1 MSQTIENRIVE
12 MQFENKQFE
21 SGVQE
26 SLSTLD
32 KLKKSL
38 NFDDSA
44 KNLQNFSN
52 SVTKN
57 LDMNGIGSAVEK
69 LKDRFSAS
77 GIAGMEVIRR
87 LTDFAIDAGK
97 TIASALDA
105 PFAQIR
111 QGGWKRAMNI
121 EDAKF
126 QLKGLDIAWESV
138 ADDIDYAV
146 ADTAYGLDVAA
157 KACAQ
162 LSASSV
168 RAGDDMKA
176 ALRGIS
182 GVAAMGNTEYENI
195 SRIFT
200 KAAGNGKVM
209 AMELNQIS
217 QYGLNARASLRDF
230 FNNIV
235 EGNDKVKDIPEDLK
249 AKVKDLTGGLK
260 VSENDINEFVHDS
273 EIDFKTFAYAMDT
286 AFGEHAKKA
295 NETFFGA
302 MSNIKAA
309 LSKIGAEF
317 ATPIIKGAIPVFNE
331 IRVFLNELRK
341 NMGPVFTVFSNIA
354 NIISTKLT
362 DGLHKFKLAFIDFGA
377 VEHIGN
383 ALKNVFTT
391 LVKVITAIK
400 NAFQTVFPPTHSF
413 ARSVDS
419 IAEGIEKFSEKL
431 VISDGA
437 LLTFRNIMVVVFNV
451 LKGVGV
457 VIKNISPIIT
467 GVISGVLKIIAVI
480 AKLISYLTTFIMQ
493 LDVVQNAME
502 AIRKAGGLFNFV
514 IDKLKT
520 SFSNLKDILT
530 DTSTVTGR
538 FFMALKDGALTVVS
552 IIGGVLYLAF
562 VKIKDVLSYFNTHDP
577 LGSLIT
583 GITTL
588 IGKLKELPII
598 KDIISGVE
606 IAFGAIG
613 VAISKLITL
622 VKDFITNLKSG
633 MSVIKAVGEALS
645 TVFGG
650 AITLFGTLINKIK
663 DTFSIFSKDRVIEES
678 IEMPIYGANNAMTG
692 MVKTLTK
699 TKNGVVETASGF
711 DKAKSSITSFGS
723 SLLEKIRSI
732 KVGQV
737 LLFAFGTTVTLL
749 ALNLSRLTKSF
760 SNLVNSVT
768 GITRGIG
775 RFIDDFGK
783 KKTSFSEAMI
793 AISIAIAALTGSLYA
808 LSQISGPKLAQVTIA
823 LGSLLTVMGL
833 FSVLGKNGAGPF
845 AASMMAFSGGILM
858 LVGALYAIDKINMD
872 NIWKKVGVLG
882 AITGGMLVVA
892 GILSRV
898 APSFSKGGLAIVS
911 FAGSVYILAKA
922 LDVISH
928 ADLNNIK
935 ENWLQLSAVILAFAA
950 FASIASNVGIAAALG
965 LIGFIG
971 VLKLLSSNVDLIKS
985 NFGNIQS
992 AFRLVVEALK
1002 GAISYLYN
1010 GLKKVAKD
1018 MEENA
1023 MFAKTI
1029 QGSIA
1034 VVIASLIG
1042 TILALG
1048 HAGKGLKKAASGFL
1062 LIGATIAGLMYVTTK
1077 IAEMSQKINPTQIDK
1092 ATALL
1097 KSIMVFLGILSGLSV
1112 LSDRVNRD
1120 RKSNDTMLKS
1130 VRKLLTSMSLLLIA
1144 LGGFA
1149 AMVGSLSA
1157 DEFNRV
1163 KTYLLETEIVVGVL
1177 ATVASVITAIAGRA
1191 GKSEIAFSTFAGIV
1205 LLLGSMIGSIAV
1217 LMFMFSQVNWEKDA
1231 QQLITAAAAFG
1242 LVITSISVIL
1252 GMLARL
1258 EKNAS
1263 KKGSA
1268 KAIAVLVAFGLII
1281 AEVAAIVYVF
1291 TKQMP
1296 TQEELTRAGI
1306 IAGAIIAFLTV
1317 MSTLIVALEGFSSKF
1332 LNTKIRRQAF
1342 NKTLIT
1348 LGLMLAS
1355 VVAFGVGLYALKDV
1369 DAGRIWGQA
1378 TAIIFMLTAIT
1389 ALTLALEK
1397 FAKDTKFSI
1406 TKKSWSNIQK
1416 SFLMMAE
1423 FLVAFGVLAYAFYQL
1438 QDVDAGR
1445 LWGQVTALT
1454 TALTALTALSLGLMY
1469 FAKKIKLD
1477 WGTMA
1482 KVAALL
1488 GGMIV
1493 LFAALSAV
1501 FKYIIDGF
1509 ESTGGALIGKS
1520 QTIVLALA
1528 ELATIMFLLS
1538 KFLSP
1543 DMAIN
1548 GAVGELV
1555 LAGMVG
1561 LFHWLAIIFKTID
1574 ELKTEGIMAKS
1585 QTIILV
1591 MTELVALIAA
1601 MGGLMYAGGEF
1612 ALGGLA
1618 ELALWPMIGLFSML
1632 TDVFLTINNVR
1643 TDGVMEKSQ
1652 VIILVM
1658 TELVGLIALMGGF
1671 MYLFGEFALG
1681 GIAELALWPMIGLFG
1696 MLTDVFLTINEV
1708 RTEGVMEKSQTIILC
1723 MLELEGLIAILGLI
1737 SPLALLA
1744 LAGVPGILALTYSFG
1759 EIAEALNKLSGT
1771 PVEHIQGTV
1780 DAIVGALW
1788 SMVGIGAVS
1797 GLFSAV
1803 IGPGLIILAGGITAL
1818 GLACIPVSA
1827 GIDAFAVAIANLS
1840 VSIDKLTSTGPK
1852 ILSWFTSIAVGV
1864 TTLTTSIMASI
1875 EGLSK
1880 SVVNAVNTLIT
1891 GVISALV
1898 SGGALIFAAAAG
1910 LGSKLKEGF
1919 ESKISP
1925 MKWGA
1930 ELIDNLI
1937 AGIRSKISAVS
1948 SAAASVAHAI
1958 WEYLHFTEPE
1968 KGDLVGS
1975 SDWFAHMMDN
1985 FGGSIS
1991 SNMGS
1996 VIGPVSDIA
2005 TNIKDTLGN
2014 LDLNGIVDVSNIIG
2028 GQDGFFSDIN
2038 NMLSAIG
2045 LLKKSI
2051 WDIEKAYSHGSSVMD
2066 NYYYQARSNV
2076 TAAQNEV
2083 TRLEG
2088 GIARLQQTSRGAGAT
2103 INKKLDEAKEKLKA
2117 AQDNLNA
2124 FENGTE
2130 AAAEASDKFSEAL
2143 GGIGDGA
2150 GKASKGTKEAKD
2162 AVADFYDSIS
2172 SAISLFD
2179 KFEEEEG
2186 MSSEELLSNMESQI
2200 FGIANWSTQLQD
2212 LATKGID
2219 QGLLKKLAD
2228 MGPSGQKYVK
2238 AFVSM
2243 TADQLAHAN
2252 ELYQQSLLLPQ
2263 HVTAQVFASFEI
2275 AGQNATTGFVNGLD
2289 HDEVREQGIQFAHSF
2304 LDNFNAALG
2313 IHSPS
2318 DETFDS
2324 ARYTVLGYID
2334 GIESMMYLLETT
2346 IKEVARKTL
2355 MWFNTELGISFGIST
2370 KTVEIGKSLVEG
2382 IKEGIEDEG
2391 IQSSLFDSL
2400 RSLCR
2405 KVVDTAK
2412 SPGGFDINSPS
2423 HKFQAIGASVT
2434 EGLAKGITDNT
2445 SMATKAISKTSE
2457 DVINEMRETIN
2468 KANDALIDDVGDP
2481 VIKPVLDLSNI
2492 EDGSRS
2498 INDLLSRNQAYG
2510 ASRSFTRLQNQ
2521 QWGSQ
2526 SALLNATMDN
2536 SDIVSAVDSLKTDIS
2551 SLKDAMTNIKMVLD
2565 TGVMVGAMTPMI
2577 DQELGMRQVYAGRGM

>member
-97 TIASALDA
+97 AIASALDA

-126 QLKGLDIAWESV
+126 QLQGLGVAWENV
-138 ADDIDYAV
+138 AGDIDYAV

-230 FNNIV
+230 FNNVV
-235 EGNDKVKDIPEDLK
+235 EGNEKVKDIPEDLK
-249 AKVKDLTGGLK
+249 KKILDLTGGVK
-260 VSENDINEFVHDS
+260 VAEGDINEFVHDS
-273 EIDFKTFAYAMDT
+273 EIDFKTFAYAMDN

-302 MSNIKAA
+302 LSNIKAA

-317 ATPIIKGAIPVFNE
+317 ATPVIKGAIPVFNE

-341 NMGPVFTVFSNIA
+341 QMGPVFTVFSNIA
-354 NIISTKLT
+354 NVISTKLT
-362 DGLHKFKLAFIDFGA
+362 DGLHKFKLALLDFGA
-377 VEHIGN
+377 IEHIGN
-383 ALKNVFTT
+383 AIRNVFTSV
-391 LVKVITAIK
+391 VKLIAAVR
-400 NAFQTVFPPTHSF
+400 NAFRTVFPPTHDF

-437 LLTFRNIMVVVFNV
+437 LLTFRNIMIVVFNI
-451 LKGVGV
+451 LKGVGA
-457 VIKNISPIIT
+457 VIKTIIPIIT
-467 GVISGVLKIIAVI
+467 NVISVVLRIASVI
-480 AKLISYLTTFIMQ
+480 ANLIGYLTTFIMQ
-493 LDVVQNAME
+493 LDAVQGAME

-514 IDKLKT
+514 IDKLKIA
-520 SFSNLKDILT
+520 FANLRDILT

-538 FFMALKDGALTVVS
+538 FFMGLKDAAITAAA
-552 IIGGVLYLAF
+552 IIGGALYLAF
-562 VKIKDVLSYFNTHDP
+562 VKIREILSYFNTHDP

-583 GITTL
+583 GVKTL
-588 IGKLKELPII
+588 IDKLKELPVI
-598 KDIISGVE
+598 KNIVSGVE
-606 IAFGAIG
+606 VAFGAIG
-613 VAISKLITL
+613 IAISKLVGL

-633 MSVIKAVGEALS
+633 MSVIKAVGVALS

-650 AITLFGTLINKIK
+650 AINLFGTLISKIK
-663 DTFSIFSKDRVIEES
+663 DTFSVFSKDRVIEES

-692 MVKTLTK
+692 MVHTLTK
-699 TKNGVVETASGF
+699 TKDGVKETTGAF
-711 DKAKSSITSFGS
+711 DKAKTSVLSFGDTV
-723 SLLEKIRSI
+723 LAKIRSI

-737 LLFAFGTTVTLL
+737 LMFAFGTAITIL
-749 ALNLSRLTKSF
+749 ALNLSKLT
-760 SNLVNSVT
+760 NSVT
-768 GITRGIG
+768 SVTRGLSN
-775 RFIDDFGK
+775 FLNNFGK
-783 KKTSFSEAMI
+783 KRTSFAEGLI
-793 AISIAIAALTGSLYA
+793 AISIAVGTLTASLYA

-823 LGSLLTVMGL
+823 LGSLLTIMGV
-833 FSVLGKNGAGPF
+833 FSVIGKNGAGPF
-845 AASMMAFSGGILM
+845 AASMMAFSGGILV
-858 LVGALYAIDKINMD
+858 LVGALYAIDQINMD

-882 AITGGMLVVA
+882 AITAGMLAVA
-892 GILSRV
+892 AILSRV

-922 LDVISH
+922 LDIISH
-928 ADLNNIK
+928 ADLNNIR
-935 ENWLQLSAVILAFAA
+935 ENWLQLSGVILAFAA
-950 FASIASNVGIAAALG
+950 FASIASNVGITAALG
-965 LIGFIG
+965 LIGFVG
-971 VLKLLSSNVDLIKS
+971 VLKLLSSNVDLIKN

-1002 GAISYLYN
+1002 NAVSYLYN

-1018 MEENA
+1018 IEQS
-1023 MFAKTI
+1023 KTL
-1029 QGSIA
+1029 GY
-1034 VVIASLIG
+1034 VIAGSVTAIVGSLIG
-1042 TILALG
+1042 IILALG
-1048 HAGKGLKKAASGFL
+1048 RAGKGLKKAATGFM

-1092 ATALL
+1092 ATDLL
-1097 KSIMVFLGILSGLSV
+1097 KSIMIFLGVLSGLSV

-1120 RKSNDTMLKS
+1120 RKTNDTMLKD
-1130 VRKLLTSMSLLLIA
+1130 VRKLLTSMSLLLIS

-1149 AMVGSLSA
+1149 AMVGSLSK
-1157 DEFNRV
+1157 DEFERV
-1163 KTYLLETEIVVGVL
+1163 KTYLLETEIVVGIL
-1177 ATVASVITAIAGRA
+1177 AMVATTITAVASRA
-1191 GKSEIAFSTFAGIV
+1191 GKSEIGFATFAGIV

-1217 LMFMFSQVNWEKDA
+1217 LMFMFSQVDWERDK
-1231 QQLITAAAAFG
+1231 QQLLTAAAAFG
-1242 LVITSISVIL
+1242 GIITAISIIL

-1258 EKNAS
+1258 SKNAAE
-1263 KKGSA
+1263 KGSW
-1268 KAIAVLVAFGLII
+1268 KAVAVLAAFGALIL
-1281 AEVAAIVYVF
+1281 EVAGIVYIF

-1296 TQEELTRAGI
+1296 SQEELTRAGI
-1306 IAGAIIAFLTV
+1306 IAGAIAGFMTV
-1317 MSTLIVALEGFSSKF
+1317 MSILIVALQGFSSKF
-1332 LNTKIRRQAF
+1332 LNT
-1342 NKTLIT
+1342 
-1348 LGLMLAS
+1348 
-1355 VVAFGVGLYALKDV
+1355 
-1369 DAGRIWGQA
+1369 
-1378 TAIIFMLTAIT
+1378 
-1389 ALTLALEK
+1389 
-1397 FAKDTKFSI
+1397 
-1406 TKKSWSNIQK
+1406 NIQK
-1416 SFLMMAE
+1416 TFLMIGE
-1423 FLVAFGVLAYAFYQL
+1423 FLVAFSVLAYAFYQL
-1438 QDVDAGR
+1438 KDVDAGR

-1454 TALTALTALSLGLMY
+1454 TALTALSALSLGLMY
-1469 FAKKIKLD
+1469 FAKQIKLD

-1482 KVAALL
+1482 KVAAML
-1488 GGMIV
+1488 GGMIA

-1501 FKYIIDGF
+1501 FAYIIDGF
-1509 ESTGGALIGKS
+1509 QSTGGELIGKS
-1520 QTIVLALA
+1520 QTIILALT
-1528 ELATIMFLLS
+1528 ELGTIMFLLS
-1538 KFLSP
+1538 KFLTP
-1543 DMAIN
+1543 DMALN
-1548 GAVGELV
+1548 GAIGEAI

-1561 LFHWLAIIFKTID
+1561 LFHWLSVIFKTID

-1591 MTELVALIAA
+1591 MTELIALIGV
-1601 MGGLMYAGGEF
+1601 MGGLMYAAGEF

-1632 TDVFLTINNVR
+1632 TDVFLTINQVR

-1658 TELVGLIALMGGF
+1658 TELVGLIALMGGL
-1671 MYLFGEFALG
+1671 MYAVGEFALG
-1681 GIAELALWPMIGLFG
+1681 GIAELALWPMIGLFK
-1696 MLTDVFLTINEV
+1696 MLTEVFLTINEV

-1723 MLELEGLIAILGLI
+1723 MLELEGLIAVLGVI
-1737 SPLALLA
+1737 SPLAILA
-1744 LAGVPGILALTYSFG
+1744 LAGVPGILALTYAFG
-1759 EIAEALNKLSGT
+1759 QIAEALNSLGGIT
-1771 PVEHIQGTV
+1771 VDHIQGTV

-1788 SMVGIGAVS
+1788 SMVGIGSVS
-1797 GLFSAV
+1797 GLFSSV
-1803 IGPGLIILAGGITAL
+1803 LGPGLLILSAGITAL
-1818 GLACIPVSA
+1818 GYACVSA
-1827 GIDAFAVAIANLS
+1827 GSGISAFSVGISNLS
-1840 VSIDKLTSTGPK
+1840 AAINELTSTGPK
-1852 ILSWFTSIAVGV
+1852 ITAWFTSIAVGV
-1864 TTLTTSIMASI
+1864 TTLSASIMASI
-1875 EGLSK
+1875 VGLSK
-1880 SVVNAVNTLIT
+1880 SVVTAINNLIV
-1891 GVISALV
+1891 GVVAAIT
-1898 SGGALIFAAAAG
+1898 SGGALIFAAAAS

-1919 ESKISP
+1919 ESKVNP
-1925 MKWGA
+1925 KVWGA
-1930 ELIDNLI
+1930 ELVDNLVS
-1937 AGIRSKISAVS
+1937 GIKSKISEVA
-1948 SAAASVAHAI
+1948 SAAASVAHTI

-1975 SDWFAHMMDN
+1975 GQWFAHMMQN
-1985 FGGSIS
+1985 FGGSITA
-1991 SNMGS
+1991 NMGE
-1996 VIGPVSDIA
+1996 VIGPASEIG
-2005 TNIKDTLGN
+2005 TKIKDTLSN
-2014 LDLNGIVDVSNIIG
+2014 IKLDGVMNVSNIIG
-2028 GQDGFFSDIN
+2028 GKEGFYNDIN
-2038 NMLSAIG
+2038 GMLQAVG

-2066 NYYYQARSNV
+2066 SYYYQARSNV

-2083 TRLEG
+2083 NRLEAG
-2088 GIARLQQTSRGAGAT
+2088 VARLQGTSRGAGAT
-2103 INKKLDEAKEKLKA
+2103 INKKLDEAKEKLKLA
-2117 AQDNLNA
+2117 KDNLNT
-2124 FENGTE
+2124 FENGAET
-2130 AAAEASDKFSEAL
+2130 AAEASNKFTDAL
-2143 GGIGDGA
+2143 GGIGEGG
-2150 GKASKGTKEAKD
+2150 GKAAKGAAEAKD
-2162 AVADFYDSIS
+2162 AISDFYNSIE

-2200 FGIANWSTQLQD
+2200 FGIANWSTQLQE

-2263 HVTAQVFASFEI
+2263 HVTAQVFASFEV
-2275 AGQNATTGFVNGLD
+2275 AGQNATTGFLNGLD
-2289 HDEVREQGIQFAHSF
+2289 HDQVKTQGVQFAHDF
-2304 LDNFNAALG
+2304 LDNFRAAMG

-2318 DETFDS
+2318 EETKQDGINTTSGLTKGITWPTAMHNLEVGVTRVVNKVLDTFD
-2324 ARYTVLGYID
+2324 D
-2334 GIESMMYLLETT
+2334 GLDEDKFKDMGMNI
-2346 IKEVARKTL
+2346 V
-2355 MWFNTELGISFGIST
+2355 N
-2370 KTVEIGKSLVEG
+2370 G
-2382 IKEGIEDEG
+2382 IKRGIEDQG
-2391 IQSSLFDSL
+2391 TQSSLFSRL
-2400 RSLCR
+2400 RELCNR
-2405 KVVDTAK
+2405 VVEEAK
-2412 SPGGFDINSPS
+2412 SPRGFWEHSPS
-2423 HKFQAIGASVT
+2423 RKFQDIGKFVV
-2434 EGLAKGITDNT
+2434 EGLAKGISDNT
-2445 SMATKAISKTSE
+2445 YSATDAIGKSAT
-2457 DVINEMRETIN
+2457 DVIDEMRDTIN
-2468 KANDALIDDVGDP
+2468 KANEALIDEVDDP
-2481 VIKPVLDLSNI
+2481 VIKPVLDLSEIQN
-2492 EDGSRS
+2492 GSRTL
-2498 INDLLSRNQAYG
+2498 NDMLSRNSAFS
-2510 ASRSFTRLQNQ
+2510 ASSSFRSLQNQ

-2536 SDIVSAVDSLKTDIS
+2536 SDVVGAIDSLKTDIS
-2551 SLKDAMTNIKMVLD
+2551 SLKDAMTNIRMVLD
-2565 TGVMVGAMTPMI
+2565 TGTMVGAMTPMI
-2577 DQELGMRQVYAGRGM
+2577 DEALGKRMVYAGRGI